1 MRRQRLR
8 QRTPETPAT
17 GELEV
22 PTPDAVAETAEAEL
36 ENAQEALEEAEQ
48 ERAAEAE
55 NDELEAGAETED
67 DAEVQSMTAAELA
80 VDNVPVPGESEL
92 PELDREEGKTSNED
106 ETAE

>member
-1 MRRQRLR
+1 MTNSKQAKR
-8 QRTPETPAT
+8 
-17 GELEV
+17 
-22 PTPDAVAETAEAEL
+22 
-36 ENAQEALEEAEQ
+36 
-48 ERAAEAE
+48 
-55 NDELEAGAETED
+55 ETED